1 MRLWLIKFL
10 QWQYKYLKIIECKS
24 DMSLTT
30 TYVKSA
36 NYKPKFLINPTHIFN
51 SNGFRSVIISDK
63 SPETIN
69 PLDFKSQYSKSDFTT
84 AISSKVI
91 SDAFVTLEKP
101 KLDKVTILLLGNILM
116 SLAIIY
122 LMVK

>member
-51 SNGFRSVIISDK
+51 SNGYRTVII
-63 SPETIN
+63 
-69 PLDFKSQYSKSDFTT
+69 
-84 AISSKVI
+84 
-91 SDAFVTLEKP
+91 
-101 KLDKVTILLLGNILM
+101 
-116 SLAIIY
+116 
-122 LMVK
+122 